1 MVVNIKNINILG
13 RNICKEG
20 VKAAVDFQA
29 NGIDIS

>member
-13 RNICKEG
+13 RNICSEG

-29 NGIDIS
+29 TE